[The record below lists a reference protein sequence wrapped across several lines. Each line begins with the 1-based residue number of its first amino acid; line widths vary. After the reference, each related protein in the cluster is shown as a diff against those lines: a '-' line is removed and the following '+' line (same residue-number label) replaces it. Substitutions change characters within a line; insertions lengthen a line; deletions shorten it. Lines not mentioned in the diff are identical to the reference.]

1 MDRTRNQLKILW
13 AAAWCAALM
22 PARAADNSPP
32 HGYPGG
38 FMAVTNLGSD
48 LYATLDPKYQKGLDP
63 NPVAVENMLAPVIT
77 PIAVNDGNRRWGEVS
92 ISAGY
97 IDLLNHLA
105 HAKAIDRIQPGYFA
119 QYALNLARATG
130 GDSPPEPPNMVDNRY
145 WTDDIMNDQ
154 ASYFT
159 QMIGMTLA
167 LSLSQ
172 HYLGHFNQYAG
183 QMLAGKL
190 VPINNFIP
198 PDSWEAGVK
207 AATLNCLNCAVAM
220 EGAKALFEAI
230 DKMPHRPAWTAFIV
244 PPAADLKKLN
254 KQLKTYEEE
263 FFHGKLR

>member
-1 MDRTRNQLKILW
+1 
-13 AAAWCAALM
+13 
-22 PARAADNSPP
+22 
-32 HGYPGG
+32 
-38 FMAVTNLGSD
+38 
-48 LYATLDPKYQKGLDP
+48 
-63 NPVAVENMLAPVIT
+63 
-77 PIAVNDGNRRWGEVS
+77 
-92 ISAGY
+92 
-97 IDLLNHLA
+97 
-105 HAKAIDRIQPGYFA
+105 
-119 QYALNLARATG
+119 
-130 GDSPPEPPNMVDNRY
+130 MVDNRY

-172 HYLGHFNQYAG
+172 HYLGHFDQYAG

-230 DKMPHRPAWTAFIV
+230 DKMPSRPAWTAFIV
-244 PPAADLKKLN
+244 PPTADLKKLN
-254 KQLKTYEEE
+254 KQLKTYEDE